1 MQRSV
6 AVRGGVLANACFS
19 SYRITENIKLP
30 FRIIPVIEEREKSSV
45 AMNVKAIANFSEN
58 LFATNVVVVIPTPPN
73 TARCKLTVGAGRAKY
88 EPERQAIVWRIRRF
102 PGEAEYSLR
111 GEVSLIAAHKG
122 KAWARAPIE
131 VQFQVPMFTA
141 SGLQVRSLKVF
152 ERSSYP
158 TTKWV
163 RYITKG
169 GTYHFRI

>member
-1 MQRSV
+1 M
-6 AVRGGVLANACFS
+6 A
-19 SYRITENIKLP
+19 INI
-30 FRIIPVIEEREKSSV
+30 
-45 AMNVKAIANFSEN
+45 KAIANFSEK

-73 TARCKLTVGAGRAKY
+73 TARCKLNVGAGRAKY
-88 EPERQAIVWRIRRF
+88 EPERQVRSRARVAGCCSEARRTFVHTRTHTRPHVARGLVVPPPQAIVWRVRRF

-111 GEVSLIAAHKG
+111 GEVSLIEAHKG
-122 KAWARAPIE
+122 KAWARTPIE